1 MRSIALCAICAVVV
15 GIAGTRPVLAETAPD
30 FAGKTVTF
38 HIASRT
44 GGIYDFYTRLLAEH
58 IRPHVRGNPT
68 IVFKWHEAS
77 GGLVGSNYM
86 HSAAPRDGTYVGTTQ
101 QTIPVSQVINPG
113 VGRFDVREWNLLGT
127 MTPTRNVL
135 AIWKAGAPA
144 TTLDAMKSTE
154 VLIGGTSKTS
164 PTYIYPILT
173 NRFLGTRFRMVMG
186 YQFGAA
192 HMAMEQGEHYR
203 LVSTLF
209 GFETRYSQ
217 YIKENKLI
225 WLMQYGLSKD
235 PGLPD
240 VPLLQDLVQDA
251 TAKDVIEVVSMANEF
266 GYFYY
271 LPPGV
276 PKAVVDMWRG
286 AFMKAVRAPELLA
299 DAKKRGIPIEPKD
312 HRHLENLVKRL
323 HSASPEV
330 IALAREAMAG
340 KR

>member
-1 MRSIALCAICAVVV
+1 MPALVRLVVCAILSAAFLPTSVVADSV
-15 GIAGTRPVLAETAPD
+15 PD

-58 IRPHVRGNPT
+58 IQPFVPGKPN
-68 IVFKWHEAS
+68 IIFKWHEAS

-86 HSAAPRDGTYVGTTQ
+86 HSAAPKDGTYVGTTQ

-135 AIWKAGAPA
+135 AIWKPTTPA
-144 TTLDAMKSTE
+144 KTLEEMKSTE
-154 VLIGGTSKTS
+154 VLIGGTSRTS
-164 PTYIYPILT
+164 PTYIYPVLT
-173 NRFLGTRFRMVMG
+173 NKFLGTKFKMIMG

-192 HMAMEQGEHYR
+192 HLAMEQGEHHG
-203 LVSTLF
+203 LVSTVF
-209 GFETRYSQ
+209 GFKTRYPK
-217 YIKENKLI
+217 YLEEGKLT

-235 PGLPD
+235 PALGD
-240 VPLLQDLVQDA
+240 VPLLQDLVSDPVQ
-251 TAKDVIEVVSMANEF
+251 KQVIEIASMSNEF

-276 PKAVVDMWRG
+276 PKAVVDMWRT
-286 AFMKAVRAPELLA
+286 AFMKAVRSPELLA
-299 DAKKRGIPIEPKD
+299 AATKGNIPVEPKD
-312 HRHLENLVKRL
+312 HTHLEALVKRL
-323 HSASPEV
+323 HAAPPEV
-330 IALAREAMAG
+330 IAAARDAMG
-340 KR
+340 VK